1 MISRLEDFLG
11 TRLEGIFRRAFPRPL
26 EPSDLARALHKQ
38 MLKQR
43 LKSIKYTYVPNF
55 YLIRLHPRDY
65 QNFAPYQHSLLGEL
79 AEYLE
84 KKAKERNLYLIQPL
98 EIKLDCD
105 PHIAQGKIKV
115 FGRLQEGLGGLEK
128 NNSGEEIDE
137 DTRIYQRGWLNRE
150 AGLDTSRWLVEVV
163 EGVDKGKTIALSKY
177 RNIIGRNPSADINLL
192 DPAVSRYHA
201 QLELLGQQ
209 VLLTDLGSTNGTV
222 YRGQPVDSV
231 LLEAGEEFQVGN
243 SRIVLREYSHD

>member
-1 MISRLEDFLG
+1 MISRFEDFLG
-11 TRLEGIFRRAFPRPL
+11 SRLEGIFRRAFPRPL
-26 EPSDLARALHKQ
+26 EPSDLARALHKH

-84 KKAKERNLYLIQPL
+84 KKAKERHLYLIKPL

-105 PHIAQGKIKV
+105 AQITQGKIKV
-115 FGRLQEGLGGLEK
+115 FGRLQEGLSRLEK
-128 NNSGEEIDE
+128 NHSGENGDG
-137 DTRIYQRGWLNRE
+137 DTRVYHRGFVVGETERE
-150 AGLDTSRWLVEVV
+150 VSRWVAEVT
-163 EGVDKGKTIALSKY
+163 EGVDRGKSFVLTKY
-177 RNIIGRNPSADINLL
+177 RNIVGRNPSAEVNLL

-209 VLLTDLGSTNGTV
+209 VLLTDLGSTNGTI

-231 LLEAGEEFQVGN
+231 LLETGEEFQVGH
-243 SRIVLREYSHD
+243 SRIALREYGHD